1 MRRISVVTPGNFTCE
16 ISRRPCWNTFYI
28 GLGINAAAVLLLV
41 IVDPQLRTK
50 VLPEPTINHYVTLVS
65 PFEPKPV
72 VSVPSVRIPVAPK
85 VAKLERPQIT
95 PPPPRVEP
103 PKPEN
108 KPEKIPEKIEVAKSQ
123 PPREVISP
131 VAPPRPVA
139 PPPMRQVKT
148 NVFAS
153 EKSDLPVVHEAAR
166 KVQTGGFGDPNGLPG
181 QGDPKRQTITATNV
195 GSFDL
200 PAGPGKGNGTGGSR
214 GVSGQVHT
222 AGFGDVSTQPVLE
235 ARNENVVAS
244 GFGDVVAQKENADP
258 HPITSKPQ
266 IEPVEILFKPL
277 PEYTPEARRRG
288 VQGEV
293 LLDVVFEASGALRIN
308 RVVKSLG
315 YGLDDMALAAAKKIQ
330 FRPARRD
337 GQPYDYAALVHIRFE
352 LAE

>member
-1 MRRISVVTPGNFTCE
+1 VTPGDLTCE

-41 IVDPQLRTK
+41 IADPQLRTK
-50 VLPEPTINHYVTLVS
+50 VLPEPAINHYVTLVS

-72 VSVPSVRIPVAPK
+72 VSTLPMRIPVAPK
-85 VAKLERPQIT
+85 LAKAERSRFT
-95 PPPPRVEP
+95 PPPPRVEQ
-103 PKPEN
+103 PKPE
-108 KPEKIPEKIEVAKSQ
+108 KVEIAKSQ
-123 PPREVISP
+123 PPREVFAP
-131 VAPPRPVA
+131 VVAPKPIPS
-139 PPPMRQVKT
+139 PPARQVKT
-148 NVFAS
+148 DVFDS
-153 EKSDLPVVHEAAR
+153 EKSELPVVREAAR

-181 QGDPKRQTITATNV
+181 QGDAKRQTITAMNV

-200 PAGPGKGNGTGGSR
+200 PAGAGKENGTDGSR
-214 GVSGQVHT
+214 GVSGKIRT
-222 AGFGDVSTQPVLE
+222 SGFGDVSTQPVLE

-244 GFGDVVAQKENADP
+244 GFGDVVAQKESADP
-258 HPITSKPQ
+258 HPIATKPQ
-266 IEPVEILFKPL
+266 IEPVQILYKPL

-308 RVVKSLG
+308 RVVKGLG

-330 FRPARRD
+330 FRPALRD
-337 GQPYDYAALVHIRFE
+337 GQPYDCAALVHIRFE